1 MLFSQRRSR
10 PVGLISTYAVWITRP
25 TADAFEDPKTLGWV
39 VFAYFAILLLVY
51 GVRCGSSTPP
61 KT

>member
-1 MLFSQRRSR
+1 M
-10 PVGLISTYAVWITRP
+10 GLISTYAVWITRP
-25 TADAFEDPKTLGWV
+25 IADAFEDPKTLGRV